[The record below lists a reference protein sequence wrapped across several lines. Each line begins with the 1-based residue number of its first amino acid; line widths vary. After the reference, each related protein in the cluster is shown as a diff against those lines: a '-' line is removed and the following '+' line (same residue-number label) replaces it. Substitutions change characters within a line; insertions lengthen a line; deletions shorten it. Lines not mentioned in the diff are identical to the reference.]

1 MKLIGIIVLS
11 VAIGVDF
18 WTAVANATPGK
29 SNAAND
35 LLVRFV
41 DASAMHSYSFV
52 AQTNGTKMEDL
63 GGGNWVRM
71 QFKNQQLR
79 ESSIQSLLADP
90 RVLHAQPNYKIRL
103 LEDYR
108 IHDAKLKA
116 LVARDRANARKSSNS
131 NLLGNP
137 YPDNPAF
144 SVKGPPTMGPD
155 PKISSQWGMLDIGI
169 SSAWKHSRGEGL
181 IVAIIDSGIDYT
193 HDDLVD
199 NLWRNP
205 GEIGMDNEGRDK
217 SINGI
222 DDDGNGFV
230 DDLIGWDFVS
240 NDNKPYDFAVNPID
254 LLGGGNPGHG
264 THCAGNVAAVADNA
278 VGVTGVAPSAK
289 IMGLRFI
296 SEKGTGDTAG
306 AVKSINYAVKM
317 GAKILNNSWGSE
329 GEDPKETE
337 ANKALRDTITN
348 AMTQGVLFVAA
359 AGNGHSGVGYDNDT
373 DPKPAYPASYDID
386 NIVSVAALDK
396 QDNLGGFSNWGKR
409 SVDIG
414 APGVV
419 VFSTTI
425 GSKFSDVV
433 LDLPQYGILVTW
445 DGTSMAAPH
454 VAGAAALFWAKH
466 PNATW
471 RDVKNALLSSA
482 KPVAALTD
490 KSVSGGKLNVEKLM
504 QQ

>member
-1 MKLIGIIVLS
+1 MKRIGIIVLAA
-11 VAIGVDF
+11 AIGIGS
-18 WTAVANATPGK
+18 WTGVANAASSDPDSAT
-29 SNAAND
+29 D
-35 LLVRFV
+35 LLVQFA
-41 DASAMHSYSFV
+41 DASAIHSFSLV
-52 AQTNGTKMEDL
+52 AQKNGSKMEDL
-63 GGGNWVRM
+63 GGGHWVRM
-71 QFKNQQLR
+71 QFKNSELR
-79 ESSIQSLLADP
+79 GLKMQSLLADT
-90 RVLHAQPNYKIRL
+90 RVLHVQPNYKIRL

-116 LVARDRANARKSSNS
+116 LVARARTHAQKTGNS
-131 NLLGNP
+131 HLLGNP

-144 SVKGPPTMGPD
+144 AVKGPPTIGPD

-169 SSAWKHSRGEGL
+169 ETAWKQSRGEGL
-181 IVAIIDSGIDYT
+181 IVAVIDSGIDYT
-193 HDDLVD
+193 HEDLVD
-199 NLWRNP
+199 NLWRNS
-205 GEIGMDNEGRDK
+205 GEIGADNEGRDK
-217 SINGI
+217 STNGV

-278 VGVTGVAPSAK
+278 AGVTGVAPRAK

-306 AVKSINYAVKM
+306 AIQSINYAVKM
-317 GAKILNNSWGSE
+317 GAKILSNSWGSE
-329 GEDPKETE
+329 GEDPKEPET
-337 ANKALRDTITN
+337 NKALRDTITN
-348 AMTQGVLFVAA
+348 AMNQGVLFVAA
-359 AGNGHSGVGYDNDT
+359 AGNGHLGVGYDNDT

-396 QDNLGGFSNWGKR
+396 QDNLGAFSNWGKR

-425 GSKFSDVV
+425 GGKYSDVV
-433 LDLPQYGILVTW
+433 IDLPQFGIFVTW

-454 VAGAAALFWAKH
+454 VAGAAAVYWAKH

-471 RDVKNALLSSA
+471 RDVKNALLNSV
-482 KPVAALTD
+482 KPIPALAD

-504 QQ
+504 QP